1 MTEIRKTADLKADAA
16 IAASLEG
23 VSHRYGKTVAL
34 DNVTLAIPGGCMVG
48 LIGPDGV
55 GKSTLLGLISGV
67 RKIQSGAVWTLG
79 GDPVSYTHLR
89 AHETPEHLVCRLLL

>member
-34 DNVTLAIPGGCMVG
+34 DNVTLTIPGGCM
-48 LIGPDGV
+48 L
-55 GKSTLLGLISGV
+55 
-67 RKIQSGAVWTLG
+67 
-79 GDPVSYTHLR
+79 LR
-89 AHETPEHLVCRLLL
+89 AGVIASVTGARKQNYGAFLGFRACS